1 MIHIKRTVIIIVIII
16 LSIGLGYAYESVTVA
31 LEKKSHPILYAE
43 FVDKYS
49 QEYSISPEIIYSIIN
64 TESGFKSDVVSN
76 KGAVGL
82 MQITRDTFDWLMTK
96 TGEKLSDG
104 LLYDPETNIKY
115 GTFLLKYLFNEFEDW
130 DLVFAAY
137 NAGLNRVKNDWMN
150 NPDYIKDGEIQNIP
164 FNETR
169 NYIKK
174 VNNNIDIY
182 KKLYFS
188 KDNQDKQ

>member
-1 MIHIKRTVIIIVIII
+1 MIHIKRTVIIISIII
-16 LSIGLGYAYESVTVA
+16 VSIGLGFAYEKVTVA
-31 LEKKSHPILYAE
+31 IEKKSHPLMYEE
-43 FVDKYS
+43 FVNKYS
-49 QEYSISPEIIYSIIN
+49 QEYEVPPEIIYSVIN
-64 TESGFKSDVVSN
+64 TESGFKSDVVSS

-82 MQITRDTFDWLMTK
+82 MQITNDTFDWLMTK
-96 TGEKLSDG
+96 TGESLSDG

-115 GTFLLKYLFNEFEDW
+115 GTYLLKYLYNEFNDW

-164 FNETR
+164 FDETR

-174 VNNNIDIY
+174 VNNNKDVY

-188 KDNQDKQ
+188 NDN

>member
-1 MIHIKRTVIIIVIII
+1 MIHIKRTVIIIIII
-16 LSIGLGYAYESVTVA
+16 IVSIGLGYAYERVTVTI
-31 LEKKSHPILYAE
+31 EKKSHPLMYEE

-49 QEYSISPEIIYSIIN
+49 QEYTIPPEIIYSVIN
-64 TESGFKSDVVSN
+64 TESRFKSDVVSN

-82 MQITRDTFDWLMTK
+82 MQITTDTFDWLMTK
-96 TGEKLSDG
+96 TGEALSDG

-115 GTFLLKYLFNEFEDW
+115 GTFLLKYLYNEFNDW

-164 FNETR
+164 FDETK

-188 KDNQDKQ
+188 NDNQ